1 MLAAIT
7 RNGAMGKGKLMK
19 CFKRQT
25 LMVLIQ
31 VLKSNIF
38 TLKIHNY
45 IFFKG
50 MYEAAIINVESS
62 KPKRSSGYAEKMNK
76 DDFMSNLTPQWPE
89 PEEVPMGQQEYDP
102 FIRNTHNVNGGHST
116 FDPPILR
123 NHHHH
128 RREQHGSKESISS
141 SWSSLFNVPGTSS
154 GTVSI
159 RPNSVAVSN
168 LSSSGSAA
176 DYAAKVAFIGNKYR
190 KSNNS

>member
-1 MLAAIT
+1 
-7 RNGAMGKGKLMK
+7 
-19 CFKRQT
+19 
-25 LMVLIQ
+25 
-31 VLKSNIF
+31 
-38 TLKIHNY
+38 
-45 IFFKG
+45 
-50 MYEAAIINVESS
+50 MYESAIINVDTSR
-62 KPKRSSGYAEKMNK
+62 PKRNSYAEKMNK
-76 DDFMSNLTPQWPE
+76 SDFMSNLTPQWPEPEAQWPE

-102 FIRNTHNVNGGHST
+102 FLRHSHNNHST
-116 FDPPILR
+116 FDPQGLLNNR
-123 NHHHH
+123 KHRHHN
-128 RREQHGSKESISS
+128 HGSKESISS

>member
-1 MLAAIT
+1 M
-7 RNGAMGKGKLMK
+7 
-19 CFKRQT
+19 FQ
-25 LMVLIQ
+25 
-31 VLKSNIF
+31 
-38 TLKIHNY
+38 
-45 IFFKG
+45 FFSG
-50 MYEAAIINVESS
+50 MYEAAIINVDSS
-62 KPKRSSGYAEKMNK
+62 RPKRSSYAEKMNK

-102 FIRNTHNVNGGHST
+102 FIRNHNSGHST
-116 FDPPILR
+116 FVDPPLLR
-123 NHHHH
+123 NHHH

-190 KSNNS
+190 KSNNKNYE